1 MVIRRRTSRGRAGP
15 SPFVIFALAWSLAAC
30 ESAPDRTSTA
40 AVRDSSGVQIVEN
53 TGPLWPEGEG
63 WRLAD
68 SASLDI
74 GTFEGEPE
82 YQLYRAFSAIKLPDG
97 RIVVANNGTHEL
109 RFYDSSGTFLSSAG
123 REGEG
128 PGEFRGLQ
136 FLHSYAGDSLLTY
149 DFRNRRFSIFA
160 LDGSFVRSFTP
171 APMTGAVAFPT
182 YVAPFTD
189 GSILLGLESPTTAEK
204 LKSGLRRE
212 PVVFLHCDRDGAL
225 IDTLGRHPGTEWF
238 IQTQGDGAPSMGII
252 IGQRVMGLQAQSVAY
267 QEGFYF
273 GAGDSYEISYY
284 NIEGVLKRLVR
295 LRRPNRSVTADDIER
310 YRQRRL
316 ESVDDENQRIMME
329 RRLAAMPFPETLPAF
344 DRFVVD
350 SDGNLW
356 VEEYR
361 LPGDDKPRWTVFDRE
376 GQMLGVVEAPERFRI
391 YEIGT
396 DFVLG
401 RWTDELDIEHI
412 RLYRLEKT

>member
-1 MVIRRRTSRGRAGP
+1 MGSRRLTSPGRPGP
-15 SPFVIFALAWSLAAC
+15 SLFFVVALAWSLADC
-30 ESAPDRTSTA
+30 ESVPDRTATA
-40 AVRDSSGVQIVEN
+40 AVRDSSGVRIVEN

-68 SASLDI
+68 SATLDI
-74 GTFEGEPE
+74 GTLEGEPE
-82 YQLYRAFSAIKLPDG
+82 YQLYRAFSASKLLDG

-109 RFYDSSGTFLSSAG
+109 RFYDSSGAFLASVG

-136 FLHSYAGDSLLTY
+136 FLHAYAGDSLLTY
-149 DFRNRRFSIFA
+149 DFRNRRFSIFT
-160 LDGSFVRSFTP
+160 LDGRFVRSFTP
-171 APMTGAVAFPT
+171 APLTGAVAFPT
-182 YVAPFTD
+182 YVAPFAD
-189 GSILLGLESPTTAEK
+189 GSIFLGLESPTTAEEM
-204 LKSGLRRE
+204 KSGLRRE

-225 IDTLGRHPGTEWF
+225 IDTLGHHPGTEWF
-238 IQTQGDGAPSMGII
+238 IQTQGDGATMGII
-252 IGQRVMGLQAQSVAY
+252 IGQRVMGLQAQSAVF
-267 QEGFYF
+267 QNGFYF

-295 LRRPNRSVTADDIER
+295 LRRPNRAVTADDITH
-310 YRQRRL
+310 YKQRRL
-316 ESVDDENQRIMME
+316 ETVDDKNQRIMME
-329 RRLAAMPFPETLPAF
+329 RRLEAMPFPEALPAF

-361 LPGDDKPRWTVFDRE
+361 LPGDNKPRWTVFDGE
-376 GQMLGVVEAPERFRI
+376 GQMLGVVEAPDRFRI
-391 YEIGT
+391 YEIGA

-401 RWTDELDIEHI
+401 RWTDELDVEHI
-412 RLYRLEKT
+412 RLYRLEKL